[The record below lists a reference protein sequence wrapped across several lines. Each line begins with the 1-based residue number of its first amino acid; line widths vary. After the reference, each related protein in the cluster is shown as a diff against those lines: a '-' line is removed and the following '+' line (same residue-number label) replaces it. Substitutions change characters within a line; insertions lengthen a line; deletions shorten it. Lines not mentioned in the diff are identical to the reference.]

1 MHCSPSADPRFPQCG
16 RESLRIVT
24 VVSTIIC
31 LTFFCFAAS
40 AEFKVV
46 NASTR
51 LTDGVYRVYADIA
64 FDFSEEALE
73 AMRNGVALTV
83 SIDMQVLKVNR
94 VLDLQVATVK
104 AQYRIQKH
112 ALSRQFVVTDL
123 STGESTTYPSFTE
136 MTAQLGRIDGL
147 PLLDDHVL
155 SPSAKY
161 RVRLRATLER
171 ESLPTPLRLL
181 AYFSRAWRLSSD
193 WTTWPLR
200 R

>member
-1 MHCSPSADPRFPQCG
+1 MHYSPSANPGFPQCG
-16 RESLRIVT
+16 RVSLRIVT

-31 LTFFCFAAS
+31 LTFFCFSAS
-40 AEFKVV
+40 AEFKVI

-73 AMRNGVALTV
+73 AMRNGVALNV
-83 SIDMQVLKVNR
+83 AVEMQVLQVNR
-94 VLDLQVATVK
+94 VMDLRVATVK
-104 AQYRIQKH
+104 ALYRIQKH
-112 ALSRQFVVTDL
+112 ALSRQFVVKDL
-123 STGESTTYPSFTE
+123 STGESTTYPGFAE

-155 SPSAKY
+155 TPSAKY